1 MKFNIFKAIQKRRD
15 NSTDF
20 NRNWQDYKEGF
31 GDPADNYWI
40 GKISMLLVLFR
51 LKNKLTCIALSTI

>member
-1 MKFNIFKAIQKRRD
+1 MKFDIFKAIQKRQD

-31 GDPADNYWI
+31 GNPSGNYWI
-40 GKISMLLVLFR
+40 GKVSIYFTR
-51 LKNKLTCIALSTI
+51 IK